1 MRVDITDKKYLKSL
15 ECIKEI
21 LSSSNNK
28 SIYQLVDNQRINAY
42 WSRFLVR
49 HKVVYLENGFYRWNE
64 KIPPSSKLVQ
74 KFREEF
80 TLAYKKYK
88 TPQEMKSIPLPPPPK
103 TRKRKTTVVFSDKP
117 EPQVGLIRKFL
128 RWLY

>member
-1 MRVDITDKKYLKSL
+1 MRIDITDKKYLKAL

-88 TPQEMKSIPLPPPPK
+88 TPQEMKSIQTPPEIK
-103 TRKRKTTVVFSDKP
+103 RRKRTPAVVVEQTP
-117 EPQVGLIRKFL
+117 QPQVGLIRKFL